1 MKVARVFFVGS
12 QSVLHKATDVLKL
25 QFTNSSDLSIQT
37 CLTNVKSS
45 SGVTSLI
52 TCESKRHKADAY

>member
-1 MKVARVFFVGS
+1 MGS
-12 QSVLHKATDVLKL
+12 QSVLHKATGVLKL

-37 CLTNVKSS
+37 RLTTVKSS
-45 SGVTSLI
+45 SGATSLI